1 MCVYWGRYS
10 IATKSSAE
18 SHEMVLVLHPKIN
31 GVKIIAF
38 ISDLWRKYEQ
48 VFTLG
53 HVCRRGRGMCLIYY
67 MWKSNFGG
75 RPIRHNFYCIA
86 KASSIMR

>member
-1 MCVYWGRYS
+1 
-10 IATKSSAE
+10 
-18 SHEMVLVLHPKIN
+18 MVLVLHSKIN

-38 ISDLWRKYEQ
+38 MIDHILWRKYKQ

-53 HVCRRGRGMCLIYY
+53 HTEPRGHGMCLIYY
-67 MWKSNFGG
+67 MWMSHFGG
-75 RPIRHNFYCIA
+75 RPIGHNFYGIA